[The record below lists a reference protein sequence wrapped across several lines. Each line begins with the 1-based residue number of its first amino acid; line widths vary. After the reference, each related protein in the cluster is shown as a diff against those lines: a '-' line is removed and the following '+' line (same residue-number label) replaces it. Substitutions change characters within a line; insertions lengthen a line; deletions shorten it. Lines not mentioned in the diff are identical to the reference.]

1 MSHKP
6 FSNNH
11 LKCISLI
18 LKNLKQANKIKEK
31 KIEITKKTNEI
42 TNKPAINDFRDIY
55 KATPFNRQLLSF
67 LAIHFPSMKLLGQE
81 WVNHS
86 WPNSSINLQL
96 PSDLLTRTQRHQFA
110 IGHRNSIWHF
120 PTFFVQGDFI
130 GISGQTIKICTVKA
144 GERL

>member
-110 IGHRNSIWHF
+110 IGHRNGFRHRPRLPDQSD
-120 PTFFVQGDFI
+120 PL
-130 GISGQTIKICTVKA
+130 GISWQAIKICTVET